1 MSSIKMVAEQDAAG
15 RVKEI
20 YEDIKDTLGIDFV
33 PNMYRAMAPRPGF
46 LEANWNNVKAVM
58 TAPGQLDRL
67 TREIIK
73 PNSVSVSDSAH
84 RCGLLLAS
92 VTRADTRLNQ
102 RPSAL
107 VRAWNRHGG
116 QEVASSLAGC
126 ARSKVSASPRQRISP
141 PRLVKKLSC
150 R

>member
-1 MSSIKMVAEQDAAG
+1 
-15 RVKEI
+15 
-20 YEDIKDTLGIDFV
+20 
-33 PNMYRAMAPRPGF
+33 MYRAMAPRPGF

-92 VTRADTRLNQ
+92 VTRAAPLRAAAGKRHPRRYPPKPAPISAGQ
-102 RPSAL
+102 GMESAWGSGGREFESRRPDWLRNCPVDSYDRT
-107 VRAWNRHGG
+107 VFS
-116 QEVASSLAGC
+116 QC
-126 ARSKVSASPRQRISP
+126 ATVTET
-141 PRLVKKLSC
+141 VTVH
-150 R
+150 